1 MGYFLGKG
9 TFIKSN
15 YGFSSNVSVF
25 CRCYGYSIV
34 TVLDALDHDPY
45 CGLCHEWISANA
57 AMVPFRWFLAIAHG
71 YLPLY
76 WIFPCYGYL
85 PVLTD
90 SCCVATGSPSSVWMV
105 TLLRAFTAA
114 MIVPC
119 CEFSSVFSDLPIQGL
134 CRGNGVSYITGFRCC
149 E

>member
-15 YGFSSNVSVF
+15 YGLSSNVSVF

-45 CGLCHEWISANA
+45 CGFATNGFQPML
-57 AMVPFRWFLAIAHG
+57 RWFRFVG
-71 YLPLY
+71 FLPLLTVTCRCTGFSLATGIY
-76 WIFPCYGYL
+76 RFYGFLLRCYGFFFVSL
-85 PVLTD
+85 E
-90 SCCVATGSPSSVWMV
+90 V